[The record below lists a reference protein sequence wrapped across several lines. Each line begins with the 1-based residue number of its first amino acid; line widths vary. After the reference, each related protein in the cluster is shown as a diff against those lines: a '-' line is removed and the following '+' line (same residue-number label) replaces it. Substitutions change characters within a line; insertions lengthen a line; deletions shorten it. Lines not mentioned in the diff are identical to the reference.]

1 MATIK
6 ELKELALHS
15 VRGTAPETYELGTV
29 DEALRGEIAK
39 MCDSVNNFMRNR
51 YDIYDIIITVA
62 DEVVPAK
69 TYDVLGQF
77 AEIKSVPQGQK
88 ALFRVNGLG
97 RNRAKKFLTQ
107 VGLSGLYETFRL
119 DSSTFELGGKAIG
132 GAASIDFERFLD
144 GADNM
149 ADLMDIITEGL
160 TDAVFGEV
168 QKCLVA
174 AINAVGSPDANK
186 VIDSAFNGD
195 NMFKLVS
202 TVKVYGGNAVIFAT
216 PEFVG
221 EMGPDA
227 IAPNTYHDDDIDAIH
242 KTGRIKIFRGTPIV
256 EIPQSFVDENNV
268 QTWINPQ
275 NAYILPTGKEK
286 VVKIAM
292 EGGTQMYDVIN
303 PDQSIEIHTYRKI
316 GVGILAFNNWGVYQ
330 NTEETY
336 ARDDEGRVMRDLLG
350 NPVVMK
356 NGTYTCYPGDS

>member
-69 TYDVLGQF
+69 TFDVLGQF

-168 QKCLVA
+168 QKALVA
-174 AINAVGSPDANK
+174 AFNVMPDTNK
-186 VIDSAFNGD
+186 
-195 NMFKLVS
+195 S
-202 TVKVYGGNAVIFAT
+202 TNSTFIPKEMLRIVNVVKAYGGNAVIFAT

-221 EMGPDA
+221 EMGADA

-286 VVKIAM
+286 VVKIVF
-292 EGGTQMYDVIN
+292 EGNTQVWDLKN
-303 PDQSIEIHTYRKI
+303 PDNSMEIHTYKKI
-316 GVGILAFNNWGVYQ
+316 GTAIMTYHNWGIYQ
-330 NTEETY
+330 NTGITNNSY
-336 ARDDEGRVMRDLLG
+336 DPYGF
-350 NPVVMK
+350 
-356 NGTYTCYPGDS
+356 

>member
-1 MATIK
+1 MATIA

-15 VRGTAPETYELGTV
+15 VRGTAPETYAVGTV

-69 TYDVLGQF
+69 TFDVLGQF

-149 ADLMDIITEGL
+149 ADLMDIVTEGL

-168 QKCLVA
+168 QKALVA
-174 AINAVGSPDANK
+174 AYEVMPATNK
-186 VIDSAFNGD
+186 SSN
-195 NMFKLVS
+195 S
-202 TVKVYGGNAVIFAT
+202 TFIPKEMLRIVNVVKAYGGNAVIFAT

-286 VVKIAM
+286 VVKIVF
-292 EGGTQMYDVIN
+292 EGNTQVWDLKN
-303 PDQSIEIHTYRKI
+303 PDNSMEIHTYKKI
-316 GVGILAFNNWGVYQ
+316 GTAIMTYHNWGIYQ
-330 NTEETY
+330 NTGIANNSY
-336 ARDDEGRVMRDLLG
+336 DPYGF
-350 NPVVMK
+350 
-356 NGTYTCYPGDS
+356 

>member
-6 ELKELALHS
+6 ELKELALHAA
-15 VRGTAPETYELGTV
+15 RGTAPAEYTASNV
-29 DEALRGEIAK
+29 DEALRGELAQ
-39 MCDSVNNFMRNR
+39 MCSSINNFMRNR
-51 YDIYDIIITVA
+51 YDIYDIIIETA
-62 DEVVPAK
+62 DEIVPTK
-69 TYDVLGQF
+69 VIDVMGSF

-88 ALFRVNGLG
+88 AIFKRGLVG

-107 VGLSGLYETFRL
+107 VGLSGVYESFRL
-119 DSSTFELGGKAIG
+119 DNETFELGGHAIG

-144 GADNM
+144 GAENM

-168 QKCLVA
+168 QKALVA
-174 AINAVGSPDANK
+174 AFNVMPDTNK
-186 VIDSAFNGD
+186 
-195 NMFKLVS
+195 S
-202 TVKVYGGNAVIFAT
+202 TNSTFIPKEMLRIVNVVKAYGGNAVIFAT

-286 VVKIAM
+286 VVKIVF
-292 EGGTQMYDVIN
+292 EGNTQVWDLKN
-303 PDQSIEIHTYRKI
+303 PDNSMEIHTYKKI
-316 GVGILAFNNWGVYQ
+316 GTAIMTYHNWGIYQ
-330 NTEETY
+330 NTGIANNSY
-336 ARDDEGRVMRDLLG
+336 DPYGF
-350 NPVVMK
+350 
-356 NGTYTCYPGDS
+356 

>member
-1 MATIK
+1 MATIA

-132 GAASIDFERFLD
+132 GAASIDFERFRD

-168 QKCLVA
+168 QKALVA
-174 AINAVGSPDANK
+174 AFNVMPDTNK
-186 VIDSAFNGD
+186 
-195 NMFKLVS
+195 S
-202 TVKVYGGNAVIFAT
+202 TNSTFIPKEMLRIVNVVKAYGGNAVIFAT

-227 IAPNTYHDDDIDAIH
+227 IAPNTYHDDDIEAIH

-286 VVKIAM
+286 VVKIVF
-292 EGGTQMYDVIN
+292 EGNTQVWDLKN
-303 PDQSIEIHTYRKI
+303 PDNSMEIHTYKKI
-316 GVGILAFNNWGVYQ
+316 GTAIMTYHNWGIYQ
-330 NTEETY
+330 NTGIANNSY
-336 ARDDEGRVMRDLLG
+336 DPYGF
-350 NPVVMK
+350 
-356 NGTYTCYPGDS
+356 

>member
-69 TYDVLGQF
+69 TFDVLGQF

-168 QKCLVA
+168 QKALVA
-174 AINAVGSPDANK
+174 AFSVMPDTNK
-186 VIDSAFNGD
+186 
-195 NMFKLVS
+195 S
-202 TVKVYGGNAVIFAT
+202 TNSTFIAKEMLRIVNVVKAYGGNAVIFAT

-286 VVKIAM
+286 VVKIVF
-292 EGGTQMYDVIN
+292 EGNTQVWDLKN
-303 PDQSIEIHTYRKI
+303 PDNSMEIHTYKKI
-316 GVGILAFNNWGVYQ
+316 GTAIMTYHNWGIYQ
-330 NTEETY
+330 NTGIANNSY
-336 ARDDEGRVMRDLLG
+336 DPYGF
-350 NPVVMK
+350 
-356 NGTYTCYPGDS
+356 

>member
-15 VRGTAPETYELGTV
+15 VRGTAPDTYELGTV

-168 QKCLVA
+168 QKALIA
-174 AINAVGSPDANK
+174 
-186 VIDSAFNGD
+186 AFNVMPD
-195 NMFKLVS
+195 TNKS
-202 TVKVYGGNAVIFAT
+202 TNSTFIPKEMLRIVNVVKAYGGNAVIFAT

-286 VVKIAM
+286 VVKIVF
-292 EGGTQMYDVIN
+292 EGNTQVWDLKN
-303 PDQSIEIHTYRKI
+303 PDNSMEIHTYKKI
-316 GVGILAFNNWGVYQ
+316 GTAIMTYHNWGIYQ
-330 NTEETY
+330 NTGIANNSY
-336 ARDDEGRVMRDLLG
+336 DPYGF
-350 NPVVMK
+350 
-356 NGTYTCYPGDS
+356 

>member
-39 MCDSVNNFMRNR
+39 LCGSVNNFMRNR

-168 QKCLVA
+168 QKALVA
-174 AINAVGSPDANK
+174 AFNVMPDTNK
-186 VIDSAFNGD
+186 
-195 NMFKLVS
+195 S
-202 TVKVYGGNAVIFAT
+202 TNSTFIPKEMLRIVNVVKAYGGNAVIFAT

-286 VVKIAM
+286 VVKIVF
-292 EGGTQMYDVIN
+292 EGNTQVWDLKN
-303 PDQSIEIHTYRKI
+303 PDNSMEIHTYKKI
-316 GVGILAFNNWGVYQ
+316 GTAIMTYHNWGIYQ
-330 NTEETY
+330 NTGIANNSY
-336 ARDDEGRVMRDLLG
+336 DPYGF
-350 NPVVMK
+350 
-356 NGTYTCYPGDS
+356 

>member
-1 MATIK
+1 MATIA

-15 VRGTAPETYELGTV
+15 VRGTAPDTYELGTV

-39 MCDSVNNFMRNR
+39 LCGSVNNFMRNR

-69 TYDVLGQF
+69 TYDVLGMF

-149 ADLMDIITEGL
+149 ADLMDIVTEGL

-168 QKCLVA
+168 QKALVA
-174 AINAVGSPDANK
+174 AFNVMPDTNK
-186 VIDSAFNGD
+186 
-195 NMFKLVS
+195 S
-202 TVKVYGGNAVIFAT
+202 TNSTFIPKEMLRIVNVVKAYGGNAVIFAT

-286 VVKIAM
+286 VVKIVF
-292 EGGTQMYDVIN
+292 EGNTQVWDLKN
-303 PDQSIEIHTYRKI
+303 PDNSMEIHTYKKI
-316 GVGILAFNNWGVYQ
+316 GTAIMTYHNWGIYQ
-330 NTEETY
+330 NTGIANNSY
-336 ARDDEGRVMRDLLG
+336 DPYGF
-350 NPVVMK
+350 
-356 NGTYTCYPGDS
+356 

>member
-69 TYDVLGQF
+69 TFDVLGQF

-168 QKCLVA
+168 QKALVA
-174 AINAVGSPDANK
+174 AFNVMPDTNK
-186 VIDSAFNGD
+186 
-195 NMFKLVS
+195 S
-202 TVKVYGGNAVIFAT
+202 TNSTFIPKEMLRIVNVVKAYGGNAVIFAT

-286 VVKIAM
+286 VVKIVF
-292 EGGTQMYDVIN
+292 EGNTQVWDLKN
-303 PDQSIEIHTYRKI
+303 PDNSMEIHTYKKI
-316 GVGILAFNNWGVYQ
+316 GTAIMTYHNWGIYQ
-330 NTEETY
+330 NTGIANNSY
-336 ARDDEGRVMRDLLG
+336 DPYGI
-350 NPVVMK
+350 
-356 NGTYTCYPGDS
+356 